1 MPVKITRMV
10 ESDIEGAIDCIQKAF
25 AQDPYF
31 AWVFSENVRI
41 YTICL
46 FTISNY
52 TTHTSSL
59 DSVWSVSN
67 INCHAKKFSPARNRV
82 SLGIRCR
89 WGLEHALFYVAKDPS
104 SSTPSRVLGVACW
117 LPPTNA
123 SASQSWKSWFGDWSL
138 WFNQLW
144 MNSVYG
150 RGGLNVRRYYIW
162 FVCPK
167 KWLCDVLIVSDHR
180 TCRKAAQSDAQRQ
193 LWTDD
198 QGYYFCNIVTVLPEA
213 QGMGIGKE
221 LFGVVMRQADAEGRK
236 CYLESSRAEPN
247 MAIYR
252 KMGFE
257 LAKEM
262 KCDDQGTAI
271 TLYCMMREPRSD

>member
-1 MPVKITRMV
+1 MPVEITRMV
-10 ESDIEGAIDCIQKAF
+10 ENDIDGAVDCIQKAF
-25 AQDPYF
+25 AEDPYF
-31 AWVFSENVRI
+31 AWVFPK
-41 YTICL
+41 
-46 FTISNY
+46 
-52 TTHTSSL
+52 
-59 DSVWSVSN
+59 D
-67 INCHAKKFSPARNRV
+67 FSPARNRV

-104 SSTPSRVLGVACW
+104 SSTPSRILGVACW
-117 LPPTNA
+117 LAPMDP
-123 SASQSWKSWFGDWSL
+123 SAPQSWKSWLGDWSL

-150 RGGLNVRRYYIW
+150 RGGLSTTRYYIW
-162 FVCPK
+162 
-167 KWLCDVLIVSDHR
+167 
-180 TCRKAAQSDAQRQ
+180 KAAQSDAQRQ
-193 LWTDD
+193 LWIDD
-198 QGYYFCNIVTVLPEA
+198 RGYYFCNIVTVLPEA

-221 LFGVVMRQADAEGRK
+221 LFGVVMRQADVEGRK

-262 KCDDQGTAI
+262 KCDDQGDAI
-271 TLYCMMREPRSD
+271 TLYCMMRDPRPE

>member
-1 MPVKITRMV
+1 MPVEITRMI
-10 ESDIEGAIDCIQKAF
+10 ENDIDGAVDCIQKAF
-25 AQDPYF
+25 AEDPYF
-31 AWVFSENVRI
+31 AWVFPK
-41 YTICL
+41 
-46 FTISNY
+46 
-52 TTHTSSL
+52 
-59 DSVWSVSN
+59 D
-67 INCHAKKFSPARNRV
+67 FSPARNRV

-104 SSTPSRVLGVACW
+104 SSTPSRILGVACW
-117 LPPTNA
+117 LAPTDP
-123 SASQSWKSWFGDWSL
+123 SAPQSWKSWFGDWSL

-150 RGGLNVRRYYIW
+150 RGGLSTTRYYIW
-162 FVCPK
+162 LVFELLRC
-167 KWLCDVLIVSDHR
+167 STGSNHR

-198 QGYYFCNIVTVLPEA
+198 RGYYFCNIVTVLPEA

-221 LFGVVMRQADAEGRK
+221 LFGVVMRQADVEGRK

-262 KCDDQGTAI
+262 KCDDQGDAI
-271 TLYCMMREPRSD
+271 TLYCMMRDPRPE

>member
-1 MPVKITRMV
+1 MPVEITRMV
-10 ESDIEGAIDCIQKAF
+10 ENDIDGAVDCIQKAF
-25 AQDPYF
+25 AEDPYF
-31 AWVFSENVRI
+31 AWVFPK
-41 YTICL
+41 
-46 FTISNY
+46 
-52 TTHTSSL
+52 
-59 DSVWSVSN
+59 D
-67 INCHAKKFSPARNRV
+67 FSPARNRV

-104 SSTPSRVLGVACW
+104 SSTPSRILGVACW
-117 LPPTNA
+117 LAPTDP
-123 SASQSWKSWFGDWSL
+123 SAPQSWKSWFGDWSL

-150 RGGLNVRRYYIW
+150 RGGLSTTRYYIW
-162 FVCPK
+162 
-167 KWLCDVLIVSDHR
+167 
-180 TCRKAAQSDAQRQ
+180 KAAQSDAQRQ

-198 QGYYFCNIVTVLPEA
+198 RGYYFCNIVTVLPEA

-221 LFGVVMRQADAEGRK
+221 LFGVVMRQADVEGRK

-262 KCDDQGTAI
+262 KCDDQGDAI
-271 TLYCMMREPRSD
+271 TLYCMMRDPRPG

>member
-1 MPVKITRMV
+1 MPVEITRMV

-31 AWVFSENVRI
+31 AWVFSEN
-41 YTICL
+41 
-46 FTISNY
+46 
-52 TTHTSSL
+52 
-59 DSVWSVSN
+59 
-67 INCHAKKFSPARNRV
+67 FSPARNRV

-104 SSTPSRVLGVACW
+104 SSTPSRVLGIACW
-117 LPPTNA
+117 LPPANA
-123 SASQSWKSWFGDWSL
+123 SAPQSWKSWFGDWSL

-162 FVCPK
+162 
-167 KWLCDVLIVSDHR
+167 
-180 TCRKAAQSDAQRQ
+180 KAAQSDAQRQ